1 MAASSDESDG
11 SSGQA
16 WDGYSDYRTVSSRI
30 GTLIFDA
37 IEAYAEIH
45 SAHVEGAPIDPNQ
58 AARARSRILAAAVT
72 LNAELS
78 HERDT
83 NDDVATILDR
93 WNKGRGGASI
103 EVTVPGEGFIQ
114 AFREIRLYDDDPPWL
129 GQFVTD
135 FWRAGWELGY
145 LKAGRHED
153 TGPQQ
158 LEARD
163 VDELLER

>member
-1 MAASSDESDG
+1 MATSSDGG
-11 SSGQA
+11 SSPGQG
-16 WDGYSDYRTVSSRI
+16 WDGYSDFQTVSSRI

-78 HERDT
+78 HERDR

-103 EVTVPGEGFIQ
+103 EVEVPREGFVQ
-114 AFREIRLYDDDPPWL
+114 AFREIRLYDDDPEWL

-145 LKAGRHED
+145 LKAGRHEEGEPD
-153 TGPQQ
+153 DPVEVDA
-158 LEARD
+158 EAMFT
-163 VDELLER
+163 